1 MIQRLP
7 LPEDFGTLYA
17 HFMPDAAKRQHHD
30 LAHELLHKALPQYAQ
45 SRGISATDELPLLT
59 FGKNGK
65 PSLAEHPEIR
75 FNLSHC
81 DGLAVCLFS
90 PHECGADC
98 ESIRTYKPRTAQ
110 RVCSDSELAML
121 EQTEDRDFL
130 FTRLW
135 TLKEAYVKAIGIGI
149 SYPLREVSFAFAGDR
164 IISSKP
170 DMSFFQILLD
180 GHVVSVCVPGDMPE
194 QNVLTMESLLPR

>member
-1 MIQRLP
+1 MTDRLP
-7 LPEDFGTLYA
+7 IPEGFGTLYA

-30 LAHELLHKALPQYAQ
+30 LAHELLHKTLPQYAQ
-45 SRGISATDELPLLT
+45 SRSIAVNDAPRLV

-110 RVCSDSELAML
+110 RVCSDSELAAL
-121 EQTEDRDFL
+121 EQAEDRDFL

-135 TLKEAYVKAIGIGI
+135 TLKESYVKAIGIGI
-149 SYPLREVSFAFAGDR
+149 SYPLREVSFAFADDR

-170 DMSFFQILLD
+170 EASFYQLLLD
-180 GHVVSVCVPGDMPE
+180 GHVVSVCVLGDMPE
-194 QNVLTMESLLPR
+194 QKVLTMKSLLPR